1 MTLYVSFGN
10 IVLSGRGKATHQKIM
25 FYDSGQMSIESR
37 QIHRYRQKLVAAQGW
52 ARALAEGSWK

>member
-25 FYDSGQMSIESR
+25 FYDSSLKVGKFTDTDKNR
-37 QIHRYRQKLVAAQGW
+37 WPL
-52 ARALAEGSWK
+52 RAGPGHWRKEVGSDC